1 MSRCIFNP
9 EHDLCL
15 ASGEENFIPPAPVQ
29 AFASA
34 GKWIEKYMSVPQA
47 YPFAVMPWGW
57 NSCIKKKLLMEGY
70 TADKLPPDSF
80 LNFIR
85 EHSRR
90 ELAVDLLDSMQG
102 ESIIPSTYRV
112 VARSMEK
119 IESFVQQKGRIV
131 LKSPLS
137 GSGKGIR
144 FVSGEL
150 METDRGWCR
159 RTLQKQGAVIV
170 EQRKEVVQECAMLF
184 ECGGEVKFRGYS
196 MFYAHNGAYKGN
208 LLASDDSI
216 ERILGEYVAVEELR
230 YTRDR
235 ILDFL
240 QEKLQ
245 GRYWG
250 YVGVDQFI
258 FAEGGKYLLNPAVE
272 INLRMTMGLIA
283 RNIFDYHSKEFDL
296 GNGTHCFEPLN
307 GVILCD

>member
-1 MSRCIFNP
+1 
-9 EHDLCL
+9 
-15 ASGEENFIPPAPVQ
+15 
-29 AFASA
+29 
-34 GKWIEKYMSVPQA
+34 
-47 YPFAVMPWGW
+47 
-57 NSCIKKKLLMEGY
+57 
-70 TADKLPPDSF
+70 
-80 LNFIR
+80 
-85 EHSRR
+85 
-90 ELAVDLLDSMQG
+90 
-102 ESIIPSTYRV
+102 
-112 VARSMEK
+112 
-119 IESFVQQKGRIV
+119 
-131 LKSPLS
+131 
-137 GSGKGIR
+137 
-144 FVSGEL
+144 
-150 METDRGWCR
+150 
-159 RTLQKQGAVIV
+159 
-170 EQRKEVVQECAMLF
+170 
-184 ECGGEVKFRGYS
+184 

-240 QEKLQ
+240 QEKLK

>member
-1 MSRCIFNP
+1 
-9 EHDLCL
+9 
-15 ASGEENFIPPAPVQ
+15 
-29 AFASA
+29 
-34 GKWIEKYMSVPQA
+34 MSVPDA

-57 NSCIKKKLLMEGY
+57 NRNIRKQLLEEGFPE
-70 TADKLPPDSF
+70 DELPPDSF
-80 LNFIR
+80 LNFVK

-90 ELAVDLLDSMQG
+90 ELAMELLETLQG
-102 ESIIPSTYRV
+102 GSLVPSSYRM
-112 VARSMEK
+112 VARSMDE
-119 IESFVQQKGRIV
+119 IESFLLQMGRIV
-131 LKSPLS
+131 LKAPLS

-144 FVSGEL
+144 FVSGEF

-159 RTLQKQGAVIV
+159 RILQKQGTVIV
-170 EQRKEVVQECAMLF
+170 EERKEVVQECAMLF

-240 QEKLQ
+240 QEKLK